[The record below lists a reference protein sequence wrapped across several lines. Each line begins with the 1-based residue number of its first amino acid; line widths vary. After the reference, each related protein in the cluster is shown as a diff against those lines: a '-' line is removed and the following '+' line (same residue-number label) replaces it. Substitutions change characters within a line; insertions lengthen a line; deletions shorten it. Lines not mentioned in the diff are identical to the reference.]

1 MTTPSNGEG
10 STTEQAAQAVRDVAS
25 TAREEA
31 GAVVD
36 ETRKQAARVTDEVR
50 QQLAEQAER
59 QRGQAVSLLRT
70 AGDELGSLSNGDQ
83 SALTQQ
89 LVRLSSER
97 LRGAATYLEDHG
109 PEELLTEVRHFAR
122 RRPGAFLLMAG
133 VAGVVAGRVFRG
145 TTAARSDGGGTTAP
159 APSMPATPALGSA
172 PAPAAPAVDDTLV
185 YSTTTPGSA
194 DLAEGQ
200 YANLGGEGDR
210 RYG

>member
-10 STTEQAAQAVRDVAS
+10 STTEQATQAVRDVAS
-25 TAREEA
+25 TAREQT

-50 QQLAEQAER
+50 QQLTEQAER

-70 AGDELGSLSNGDQ
+70 AGDELGSLANDDQ
-83 SALTQQ
+83 SALAQQ

-122 RRPGAFLLMAG
+122 RRPGVFLLMAG

-145 TTAARSDGGGTTAP
+145 TTAARSDAGAS
-159 APSMPATPALGSA
+159 AA
-172 PAPAAPAVDDTLV
+172 PAPAAPAFGTAPAAAGPTDDTLV
-185 YSTTTPGSA
+185 YSTTTPGPV